1 MKSKFLEMKQGVSQP
16 ERARIIKRT
25 LGITTAAKY
34 LKNRGWS
41 VEGAVFI
48 ILGK

>member
-1 MKSKFLEMKQGVSQP
+1 MSELLSPKNNVSQP

-25 LGITTAAKY
+25 LGLKVAAKS

-41 VEGAVFI
+41 VEAALFI
-48 ILGK
+48 LLGV